1 MSGVVVDEVDPH
13 DEASFRSWYDALRE
27 GTVAGR
33 VAPLLSSYEELSTS
47 LRHLNTRL
55 RRSAIGAYD
64 DGQVVGTLLL
74 ELSLV
79 DNTHVAEMQ
88 VAVPPVHRGRGV
100 GTALY
105 AHADRAATLAGRT
118 TYLSEVDVPLDAAL
132 DTHPGSRFALHHG
145 FSSEH
150 TEDHL
155 VLDLPVDPTL
165 VDAIRVRAAAAHPD
179 YDLVS
184 WVGPCPDEH
193 VAALADMRTAMA
205 VDLPQGELDLT
216 PERWDVE
223 RIRTSEQRQADQG
236 FASLTTAARATG
248 GAFAGYSELLVPAHS
263 PGEVLQEDTLVM
275 RAHRG
280 HRLGAAMKAANLE
293 LLRQRFADRARLHT
307 WTALDNDAMQAVN
320 RAFGFRPVERLHEFQ
335 RKASGG

>member
-1 MSGVVVDEVDPH
+1 M
-13 DEASFRSWYDALRE
+13 
-27 GTVAGR
+27 AGR

-47 LRHLNTRL
+47 LRNPSTRL
-55 RRSAIGAYD
+55 RRTAVGAYD
-64 DGQVVGTLLL
+64 GGQVVGTVLL

-88 VAVPPVHRGRGV
+88 VAVPPGCRGRGV
-100 GTALY
+100 GAALY
-105 AHADRAATLAGRT
+105 AHADRVATQAGRT
-118 TYLSEVDVPLDAAL
+118 TYLGEVDVPLDAAL
-132 DTHPGSRFALHHG
+132 DTHPGSRFALRRG

-150 TEDHL
+150 IEDHL
-155 VLDLPVDPTL
+155 VLDLPVDPALIDT
-165 VDAIRVRAAAAHPD
+165 IRARASAAHRD

-184 WVGPCPDEH
+184 WVGRCPEEH
-193 VAALADMRTAMA
+193 VAALADMRTAMS

-223 RIRTSEQRQADQG
+223 RVRTSEQRQADQG
-236 FASLTTAARATG
+236 FASLTTAARAAD
-248 GAFAGYSELLVPAHS
+248 GAFAGYSELLVPAPS

-280 HRLGAAMKAANLE
+280 HRLGAAMKATNLT
-293 LLRQRFADRARLHT
+293 LLRERFADRTRLHT
-307 WTALDNDAMQAVN
+307 WTALDNHAMQAVN

-335 RKASGG
+335 RKGSDG